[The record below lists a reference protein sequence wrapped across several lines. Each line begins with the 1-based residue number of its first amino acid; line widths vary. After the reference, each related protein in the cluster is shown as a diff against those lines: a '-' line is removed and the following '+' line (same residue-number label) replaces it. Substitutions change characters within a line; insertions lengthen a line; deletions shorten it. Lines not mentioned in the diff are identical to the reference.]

1 VIRALRRQNF
11 LLIIAIVAL
20 APTARAQT
28 AQVTGVVTDSTSAVI
43 KGAEVIAENL
53 NTGLTKKA
61 VTNDEGNYLIL
72 FLPPGPYRITVQ
84 LSGFRPVRRDG
95 ITLQVDQVARLDFEL
110 QIGEVT
116 QAVSV
121 TAEAPLLESQTSS
134 LGEVVNSR
142 TAESLPLNGRNVL
155 QLVGLTPGINTTPS
169 YRNAATSNGSIASN
183 AFSASGGRNVSSEIL
198 VDGSSQIV
206 MGYNQPAYVPNPDA
220 VQEFKVQTNNL
231 SAEIGRTGG
240 AVVNVVSRAGTKEFH
255 GALFEFLRNDAFDA
269 ADFFA
274 NLNDRPKSALRYNQF
289 GGTLGGPLF
298 TPRFGEGG
306 PAFNRDRDRTFFF
319 FSYEGLRRTIGSNTF
334 FTVPTAKMKQGDFSE
349 IDAQIYDPLTTNAQ
363 GRRTAFAGKRIAPNR
378 INPVAAKILDFYPEP
393 NLPGITNNYFSQAAT
408 RAGDNNYSV
417 RVDRI
422 ISPRQNFFGR
432 FSMSNFRND
441 LANHYGNLASPNAGV
456 DNSRNRSISLDD
468 NYTVGGWVLHGNY
481 GYAYHANP
489 RVSTT
494 DDFNLASL
502 GFPGAIQD
510 YAQFRIFPRIEPAGY
525 GALGGD
531 ATWIIGNRFETH
543 TLTGDVSKAFGN
555 HLVKTGGVYRINR
568 VSNFRPNAPSGLYT
582 FNEAFTREVFNGNT
596 GGHPIAS
603 MLLGAMAGGRIQS
616 EPALALQVLYG
627 AVFAQ
632 DDWRV
637 TNRLTLNLGL
647 RWDSDRP
654 LTERFDRTS
663 SFDFDAVV
671 PITVPG
677 LAPLKGGLVY
687 AGRDGRP
694 RGNKDPDNNNFA
706 PRVGL
711 ALRVANALVVRS
723 GVGVFY
729 NPSTGIG
736 PSAGS
741 TGALGYNANT
751 PVVTSNDGGR
761 TPATALSNPFPNG
774 FNFPNDRPPDLL
786 TQIGQGIGAQV
797 RSDRTPYSMQWNL
810 NVQYELPGQML
821 LDAAYAGNAGV
832 KLLAQVELN
841 QLPDEFL
848 ARGDALNAVIAN
860 PFRGLLP
867 ANAPL
872 GAATITAGQLL
883 RPFPHLTGLTQT
895 WGSLAHSSYHALQ
908 FKFRRRFSGGLQFL
922 TAYTWSKTLD
932 DFSSVAGFLNLQ
944 NPGYTNNNQRF
955 LDKSLSAQ
963 DIAHRLVV
971 NYQWELPFGRGK
983 RLLNRDGLVDALL
996 GGWSLNGITTV
1007 QSGVPIS
1014 ISSVANTTNS
1024 FGGGQRPDA
1033 TGISSRTEGTAE
1045 ERYRRW
1051 INPAAFVDP
1060 PRYRFGTVGRFLP
1073 DNRGPHYFA
1082 SDLSVLKDIRLTET
1096 KRLQFRAEFFNAF
1109 NQVNFRNPS
1118 GLTFGRPEFGQI
1130 TDAEAARI
1138 IQFGLKLYY

>member
-1 VIRALRRQNF
+1 MEGIIRWQIF
-11 LLIIAIVAL
+11 LPVVAMLML
-20 APTARAQT
+20 APTVQAQT
-28 AQVTGVVTDSTSAVI
+28 AQLTGIVTDSNSAVVN
-43 KGAEVIAENL
+43 GVMVTAENL
-53 NTGLTKKA
+53 STGLTKKA
-61 VTNDEGNYLIL
+61 VTNEEGNYQIL

-84 LSGFRPVRRDG
+84 MKGFRPLLREGV
-95 ITLQVDQVARLDFEL
+95 TLQVDQVARLDFEL
-110 QIGEVT
+110 QVGEVT
-116 QAVSV
+116 QTVSV
-121 TAEAPLLESQTSS
+121 TAEAPLLDSQTSS

-169 YRNAATSNGSIASN
+169 YRNAATSNGSIPSN
-183 AFSASGGRNVSSEIL
+183 AFSANGGRNVSSEIL

-220 VQEFKVQTNNL
+220 VLEFKVQTNNL
-231 SAEIGRTGG
+231 SAEYGRTGG
-240 AVVNVVSRAGTKEFH
+240 AVINVVSRAGTREFH
-255 GALFEFLRNDAFDA
+255 GVLFEFLRNDAFDA

-274 NLNDRPKSALRYNQF
+274 NLNNQPKSTLRYNQF

-306 PAFNRDRDRTFFF
+306 PIINKDRDKTFFF
-319 FSYEGLRRTIGSNTF
+319 FSYEGLRRTVGSNTF
-334 FTVPTAKMKQGDFSE
+334 FTVPTSKMKQGDFSE
-349 IDAQIYDPLTTNAQ
+349 ISANIYDPMKTNAQ
-363 GRRTAFAGKRIAPNR
+363 GRRTAFPNNR
-378 INPVAAKILDFYPEP
+378 IPEERIDPVAARIVRFYPEP
-393 NLPGITNNYFSQAAT
+393 NLLGVTNNYFSQAAT
-408 RAGDNNYSV
+408 RGTDNNYSI

-432 FSMSNFRND
+432 FSISNFHNL
-441 LANHYGNLASPNAGV
+441 LANHYNNLASPNAGV

-481 GYAYHANP
+481 GYAYHSNP
-489 RVSTT
+489 RSSTT
-494 DDFNLASL
+494 DNFNLTSL
-502 GFPGAIQD
+502 GFPGSID
-510 YAQFRIFPRIEPAGY
+510 NYAQFHVFPRIEPAGY

-531 ATWIIGNRFETH
+531 PTFIIGNKFETH
-543 TLTGDVSKAFGN
+543 TLTGDLSKAFGS
-555 HLVKTGGVYRINR
+555 HLIKTGGVYRINR
-568 VSNFRPNAPSGLYT
+568 VSNFRPNAPAGVYT
-582 FNEAFTREVFNGNT
+582 FNEAFTREVFNGNV

-603 MLLGAMAGGRIQS
+603 MLLGAMAGGRIQN

-627 AVFAQ
+627 AVFVQ

-663 SFDFDAVV
+663 WFDFDAVV
-671 PITVPG
+671 PIDVPR
-677 LAPLKGGLVY
+677 LPPLRGGLVY

-711 ALRVANALVVRS
+711 AFKVTNALVVRS
-723 GVGVFY
+723 GFGVFF
-729 NPSTGIG
+729 NSSTGIG
-736 PSAGS
+736 PGSGS
-741 TGALGYNANT
+741 TGALGFNAVT
-751 PVVTSNDGGR
+751 PVVTSNNGGR
-761 TPATALSNPFPNG
+761 TPATMLSNPFPNG
-774 FNFPNDRPPDLL
+774 FNFPNESPVDLRA
-786 TQIGQGIGAQV
+786 QIGQGIGAQV

-810 NVQYELPGQML
+810 NLQYELPGQML

-832 KLLAQVELN
+832 KLLAQAELN
-841 QLPDEFL
+841 QLPDEYL
-848 ARGDALNAVIAN
+848 ALGDALNQTIDN
-860 PFRGLLP
+860 PFYGLLP
-867 ANAPL
+867 ANVAL
-872 GAATITAGQLL
+872 GAPTITEGQLL
-883 RPFPHLTGLTQT
+883 RPFPHLTGLTHT

-908 FKFRRRFSGGLQFL
+908 FKFRRRFSGGMQFL

-944 NPGYTNNNQRF
+944 NPGYTNNNKRN

-963 DIAHRLVV
+963 DIPHRFVV
-971 NYQWELPFGRGK
+971 NYQWELPFGKGK
-983 RLLNRDGLVDALL
+983 KLFNRDGVMNTLL
-996 GGWSLNGITTV
+996 GGWSLNGVTTI

-1014 ISSVANTTNS
+1014 IGSVANTTNS
-1024 FGGGQRPDA
+1024 YGGGQRPDA
-1033 TGISSRTEGTAE
+1033 TGISSITEGGAK
-1045 ERYRRW
+1045 ERYPQW
-1051 INPAAFVDP
+1051 IDPAAFVNP
-1060 PRYRFGTVGRFLP
+1060 PRYQFGTVGRFLP

-1082 SDLSVLKDIRLTET
+1082 SDLSVLKEFRFSET
-1096 KRLQFRAEFFNAF
+1096 KRLQFRAEFFNVF

-1118 GLTFGRPEFGQI
+1118 GLTFGRPDFGRI